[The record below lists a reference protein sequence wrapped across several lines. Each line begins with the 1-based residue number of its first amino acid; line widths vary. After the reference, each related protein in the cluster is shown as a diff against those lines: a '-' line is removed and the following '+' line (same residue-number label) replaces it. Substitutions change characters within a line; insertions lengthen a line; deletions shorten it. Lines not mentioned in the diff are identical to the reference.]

1 MTVPAPEFRVRP
13 ATMDD
18 LDAVLALVV
27 AHDIAEF
34 GHPDFSLENLR
45 GEWEELDLAEDSFL
59 AVAPDGQVVGYATV
73 RHRRNYVQIDSDG
86 YVHPDHWGLGV
97 GALLVRVT
105 EERARRLAP
114 LAPEGI
120 KVVLTNAVSGANRP
134 ARALLEQE
142 GYQATRHFWRMVI
155 DLEGPPAPVSWPEG
169 ITVRPCASEADE
181 RSVFLATDEAFRD
194 HWGYVPETYDEWRP
208 CQKDASD
215 TSLWFLVEE
224 DGEPT
229 AAAVCTYFM
238 DMGWVRRIGVRRPW
252 RRRGLGEALLR
263 HAFREFYRRGTT
275 CIGLGVD
282 ASNPTGATR
291 LYEKADMRVVH
302 EYALYQKV
310 LRPGRDPG
318 PEPEE

>member
-1 MTVPAPEFRVRP
+1 MTVSAPEFRVRP

-18 LDAVLALVV
+18 LETVLALIE

-34 GHPDFSLENLR
+34 GHPDISLENLR
-45 GEWEELDLAEDSFL
+45 GEWEDLDLPEDSFL
-59 AVAPDGQVVGYATV
+59 ALGPDGQVVGYATV

-86 YVHPDHWGLGV
+86 YVHPDHWGQGV

-105 EERARRLAP
+105 EDRARRLAP

-120 KVVLTNAVSGANRP
+120 KVVLTNAVNGANRP
-134 ARALLEQE
+134 ARALLEGE
-142 GYQATRHFWRMVI
+142 GYAAARHFWRMVI
-155 DLEGPPAPVSWPEG
+155 DLDGPPAPVDWPEG

-181 RSVFLATDEAFRD
+181 RAVFFATDEAFHD
-194 HWGYVPETYDEWRP
+194 HWGYVPETYEEWRP
-208 CQKDASD
+208 RQKDAAD
-215 TSLWFLVEE
+215 ISLWFLAEE
-224 DGEPT
+224 DGET
-229 AAAVCTYFM
+229 AAAALCTYFL

-263 HAFREFYRRGTT
+263 HAFGEFYRRGTT
-275 CIGLGVD
+275 RIGLGVD

-291 LYEKADMRVVH
+291 LYEKAGMRVVH
-302 EYALYQKV
+302 EYALYQKE

-318 PEPEE
+318 PEREE